1 MFNGD
6 LAVAWRSDVSESF
19 EITGGTGAF
28 AGASGHGYFPVV
40 DNSGAVTL
48 ALIGSLDLPG

>member
-6 LAVAWRSDVSESF
+6 LAVAWRSESF

-40 DNSGAVTL
+40 DNSEAVTL